1 MRDPKSIEARYAEF
15 YRLYTQSFRRDL
27 RIYLELAAKYQGP
40 VLEVGCRTGRV
51 SRMLGKAGYEVTG
64 VDTARAMLELAV
76 EDVRPWS
83 DRVRI
88 ADFDLRAQPLAER
101 FPVALV
107 TLFSFNDLID
117 VEEQRLFLRHVV
129 GSIAS
134 SGVLALDL
142 FCPISLV
149 RPEDADRWRVIER
162 EADGCQIVV
171 RDRREMLTPLL
182 ERRTQ
187 SFKVDN
193 GPCGEYTSHRRYIPP
208 QQANSLLVEAGF
220 ENVRCVEGYDLQNA
234 RPIEEDTRPRG
245 PFLIIG
251 EL

>member
-101 FPVALV
+101 FPVVLV

-117 VEEQRLFLRHVV
+117 VEEQRLIHHYGRLY
-129 GSIAS
+129 
-134 SGVLALDL
+134 
-142 FCPISLV
+142 
-149 RPEDADRWRVIER
+149 
-162 EADGCQIVV
+162 
-171 RDRREMLTPLL
+171 PLL
-182 ERRTQ
+182 
-187 SFKVDN
+187 N
-193 GPCGEYTSHRRYIPP
+193 LHHNPHRK
-208 QQANSLLVEAGF
+208 Q
-220 ENVRCVEGYDLQNA
+220 
-234 RPIEEDTRPRG
+234 TRPFTKPYLKRVM
-245 PFLIIG
+245 
-251 EL
+251 